1 MAFPNLTNDPAAFR
15 DHLKASN
22 LDFAI
27 IAFNHYLAQPA
38 DSSNHLDE
46 VTAYDWCERMDTLLV
61 SFIIFIDL
69 CFIDAC

>member
-1 MAFPNLTNDPAAFR
+1 MAFPNLTDDPTTFR

-22 LDFAI
+22 LDFAT
-27 IAFNHYLAQPA
+27 IAFNHYLARPA

-46 VTAYDWCERMDTLLV
+46 VTAYDWCEQMDTLLV

>member
-1 MAFPNLTNDPAAFR
+1 MAFLNLTDDPTAFR

-27 IAFNHYLAQPA
+27 IAFNHYLARPV

-46 VTAYDWCERMDTLLV
+46 VTTYDWCEWMDTLLV
-61 SFIIFIDL
+61 SFIILINL

>member
-1 MAFPNLTNDPAAFR
+1 MAFPNLTDDPTAFR

-27 IAFNHYLAQPA
+27 IAFNHYLARPA
-38 DSSNHLDE
+38 DSSNHLNE

>member
-1 MAFPNLTNDPAAFR
+1 MAFPYPTDDPAAFR

-22 LDFAI
+22 LDFTI
-27 IAFNHYLAQPA
+27 IAFNHYLAQPV

-46 VTAYDWCERMDTLLV
+46 VTANDWCERMDTLLV
-61 SFIIFIDL
+61 SFIILINL

>member
-1 MAFPNLTNDPAAFR
+1 MAFPNLTDDPAAFC

-27 IAFNHYLAQPA
+27 IAFNHYLARPA
-38 DSSNHLDE
+38 DSSNHLNE
-46 VTAYDWCERMDTLLV
+46 VTTYDKCERMDTLLV
-61 SFIIFIDL
+61 SFITFINL

>member
-1 MAFPNLTNDPAAFR
+1 MAFPNLTDDPTAFR

-46 VTAYDWCERMDTLLV
+46 VTAYDWCEWMDTLLV
-61 SFIIFIDL
+61 SFIIFINL

>member
-1 MAFPNLTNDPAAFR
+1 MAFPNLTDDPAAFC

-22 LDFAI
+22 LDFTI
-27 IAFNHYLAQPA
+27 IAFNHYLARPA